1 MLIVLI
7 FIFTVLSIRRFKDIA
22 LCSVYAAN
30 WDQELIYASSEATR

>member
-22 LCSVYAAN
+22 YVLYM
-30 WDQELIYASSEATR
+30 QLIETKN